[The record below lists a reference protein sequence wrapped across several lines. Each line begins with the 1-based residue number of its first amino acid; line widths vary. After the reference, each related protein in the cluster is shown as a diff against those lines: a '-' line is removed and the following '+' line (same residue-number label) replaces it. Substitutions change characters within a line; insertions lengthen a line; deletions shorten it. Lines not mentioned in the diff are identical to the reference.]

1 MGCTLILSEKSR
13 YALIMNICRILL
25 LLLPAMAFAQ
35 TGLYVP
41 AGGSYDVGD
50 GTVDLAN
57 QNIYVAGDL
66 LVGSGQIT
74 AQDILIVEG
83 GRVVVGTGSI
93 RLTRNWTNRGT
104 FEAGSSTVYFETEPA
119 TASTGSLGQVVGE
132 SLFWNVTIAENKT
145 VMVSDCSI
153 KVENE
158 TTQPD
163 SSSVIVPGGS
173 PANIELCYVDGDG
186 EPALPVPI
194 PLWVLLLLTVGTTYL
209 VWRKS

>member
-1 MGCTLILSEKSR
+1 
-13 YALIMNICRILL
+13 
-25 LLLPAMAFAQ
+25 MASAQ

-50 GTVDLAN
+50 GTLDLAS

-66 LVGSGQIT
+66 LVGSGQLT
-74 AQDILIVEG
+74 AQDILIAEG
-83 GRVVVGTGSI
+83 GKMVVGTGAI

-104 FEAGSSTVYFETEPA
+104 FEAGSSTVYFDTEP
-119 TASTGSLGQVVGE
+119 STVSTRSLAQVSGE
-132 SLFWNVTIAENKT
+132 TLFWNATIAENKT

-158 TTQPD
+158 KTQPD
-163 SSSVIVPGGS
+163 SSSVIVPDGS
-173 PANIELCYVDGDG
+173 QASIELCTQGGGALDGDG
-186 EPALPVPI
+186 DGDGDGDDADIEPVLPVPI
-194 PLWVLLLLTVGTTYL
+194 PLWVLLLMIAGTPYL

>member
-1 MGCTLILSEKSR
+1 MTV
-13 YALIMNICRILL
+13 CRLLL

-50 GTVDLAN
+50 GTVDFAN
-57 QNIYVAGDL
+57 QNIYVAGNL
-66 LVGSGQIT
+66 LVGSGQII
-74 AQDILIVEG
+74 AQDILIADG
-83 GRVVVGTGSI
+83 GKVVAGTGSI

-104 FEAGSSTVYFETEPA
+104 FEAGSSTVYFDTEP
-119 TASTGSLGQVVGE
+119 STVSTRSLAQVSGE
-132 SLFWNVTIAENKT
+132 TLFWNATIAENKT

-158 TTQPD
+158 KTQPD
-163 SSSVIVPGGS
+163 SSSVIVPDGS
-173 PANIELCYVDGDG
+173 QASIELCTLGGGGLGDDDGDDDSG
-186 EPALPVPI
+186 IESALPVPI
-194 PLWVLLLLTVGTTYL
+194 PLWIFLLMTLGITHL

>member
-13 YALIMNICRILL
+13 YALIMNICRLLL
-25 LLLPAMAFAQ
+25 LLLPAMAWAQ

-119 TASTGSLGQVVGE
+119 TASTGSLAQVVGE

>member
-1 MGCTLILSEKSR
+1 
-13 YALIMNICRILL
+13 MNFCRLLL
-25 LLLPAMAFAQ
+25 LLLPAMAWAQ

-50 GTVDLAN
+50 GSVDLAN

-83 GRVVVGTGSI
+83 GRVVVGNGSI

-104 FEAGSSTVYFETEPA
+104 FEAGSSTVYFDTDAA
-119 TASTGSLGQVVGE
+119 TASTRSLAQVYGE
-132 SLFWNVTIAENKT
+132 SLFWNATIAENKT
-145 VMVSDCSI
+145 VMVTDCSI
-153 KVENE
+153 KVENQ
-158 TTQPD
+158 TTQPE

-173 PANIELCYVDGDG
+173 PASIELCTLGGGGLAEDDGD
-186 EPALPVPI
+186 ESDTVPVPI
-194 PLWVLLLLTVGTTYL
+194 PLWVLLLLAVGTTYL

>member
-1 MGCTLILSEKSR
+1 
-13 YALIMNICRILL
+13 
-25 LLLPAMAFAQ
+25 MAWAQ

-66 LVGSGQIT
+66 LVGSGQII

-83 GRVVVGTGSI
+83 GRVVAGTGSI
-93 RLTRNWTNRGT
+93 RLTRNWTNHGT
-104 FEAGSSTVYFETEPA
+104 FEAGSSTVYFDADAA
-119 TASTGSLGQVVGE
+119 TASTGSLAQVYGE
-132 SLFWNVTIAENKT
+132 SLFWNATIAENKT
-145 VMVSDCSI
+145 VMVTDCSI
-153 KVENE
+153 KVENQ
-158 TTQPD
+158 TTQPE

-173 PANIELCYVDGDG
+173 PASIELCTLGGDG
-186 EPALPVPI
+186 LADDDDDDSGIEPALPVPI
-194 PLWVLLLLTVGTTYL
+194 PLWIFLLMTLGITYL

>member
-1 MGCTLILSEKSR
+1 
-13 YALIMNICRILL
+13 MNFCRLAL
-25 LLLPAMAFAQ
+25 LLLPAMAWAQ

-50 GTVDLAN
+50 GTVDLAK

-83 GRVVVGTGSI
+83 GRVVVGNGSI

-104 FEAGSSTVYFETEPA
+104 FEAGSSTFYLDIDAA
-119 TASTGSLGQVVGE
+119 TASTGSLAQVVGE
-132 SLFWNVTIAENKT
+132 SLFWNVAFAENKT

-163 SSSVIVPGGS
+163 SSEVIGPGGQPVS
-173 PANIELCYVDGDG
+173 VELCSQSIR
-186 EPALPVPI
+186 PVTPVTI
-194 PLWVLLLLTVGTTYL
+194 PLWVLVLLTMSTL
-209 VWRKS
+209 FLARRKL

>member
-1 MGCTLILSEKSR
+1 
-13 YALIMNICRILL
+13 MNICLL
-25 LLLPAMAFAQ
+25 LVLLLPAMASAQ

-50 GTVDLAN
+50 GTLDLAN

-66 LVGSGQIT
+66 LVGSGQLT
-74 AQDILIVEG
+74 AQDILIAEG
-83 GRVVVGTGSI
+83 GKMVVGTGAI

-104 FEAGSSTVYFETEPA
+104 FEAGSSTVYFDTEP
-119 TASTGSLGQVVGE
+119 STVSTRSLAQVSGE
-132 SLFWNVTIAENKT
+132 TLFWNATIAENKT

-158 TTQPD
+158 KTQPD
-163 SSSVIVPGGS
+163 SSSVIVPDGS
-173 PANIELCYVDGDG
+173 QASIELCTQGGGGLAEDDDGADG
-186 EPALPVPI
+186 GSTIEPVIPVPI
-194 PLWVLLLLTVGTTYL
+194 PLWVLLLMIVGTPYL

>member
-1 MGCTLILSEKSR
+1 
-13 YALIMNICRILL
+13 MNMCRLFL
-25 LLLPAMAFAQ
+25 LLLPGIAWAQ

-41 AGGSYDVGD
+41 ADGSYDVGD

-74 AQDILIVEG
+74 AQDILIADG
-83 GRVVVGTGSI
+83 GKVVVGTGTI

-104 FEAGSSTVYFETEPA
+104 FEAGSSTVYFDTEP
-119 TASTGSLGQVVGE
+119 STVSTRSLAQVSGE
-132 SLFWNVTIAENKT
+132 TLFWNAIIAENKT

-158 TTQPD
+158 KTQPD
-163 SSSVIVPGGS
+163 SSSVIVPDGS
-173 PANIELCYVDGDG
+173 QASIELCTQGGGGLAEDDDGSTI
-186 EPALPVPI
+186 EPVIPVPI
-194 PLWVLLLLTVGTTYL
+194 PLWVLLLMIVGTPYL

>member
-1 MGCTLILSEKSR
+1 MNFCRLI
-13 YALIMNICRILL
+13 L
-25 LLLPAMAFAQ
+25 LLLPALAWAQ

-50 GTVDLAN
+50 GTVVLAN

-74 AQDILIVEG
+74 AQDILIVQG

-119 TASTGSLGQVVGE
+119 TASTGSLAQVVGE

>member
-1 MGCTLILSEKSR
+1 MNFCRLI
-13 YALIMNICRILL
+13 L
-25 LLLPAMAFAQ
+25 LLLPALAWAQ

-66 LVGSGQIT
+66 LVGSGQIA
-74 AQDILIVEG
+74 AQDILIVQG

-119 TASTGSLGQVVGE
+119 TASTGSLAQVVGE

-153 KVENE
+153 KVKNE

>member
-1 MGCTLILSEKSR
+1 MNFCRLI
-13 YALIMNICRILL
+13 L
-25 LLLPAMAFAQ
+25 LLLPALAWAQ

-66 LVGSGQIT
+66 LVGSGQIA
-74 AQDILIVEG
+74 AQDILIVQG

-119 TASTGSLGQVVGE
+119 TASTGSLAQVVGE

-163 SSSVIVPGGS
+163 SSSVIVPGGA